1 MRRNDQA
8 AKMLEEAVSCI
19 TSDRASV
26 YGPYENESDRA
37 CRIFEIITGI
47 QLESKHIAILMMCV
61 KLAREANLH
70 KRDNLVDLC
79 GYAGLYNQLTEVSS
93 DAKEL

>member
-1 MRRNDQA
+1 MRRNDKA
-8 AKMLEEAVSCI
+8 AKVLEEAIKCI
-19 TSDRASV
+19 TSERASV

-47 QLESKHIAILMMCV
+47 KLEPKHVAILMMCV

-70 KRDNLVDLC
+70 KQDNLVDLC
-79 GYAGLYNQLTEVSS
+79 GYAGLYNQLAEADDSK
-93 DAKEL
+93 KE